1 MTTPDDATAPAV
13 GSQVE
18 RGVGRHATALAWLNS
33 LRPAL
38 PLSIEQPPTKD
49 NPAQPMSNGELKRHM
64 QQGGVLVNGERIAPD
79 ELINFPVFSLVF
91 FPKSVARRATLV

>member
-1 MTTPDDATAPAV
+1 MN
-13 GSQVE
+13 
-18 RGVGRHATALAWLNS
+18 ALQWLNS

-38 PLSIEQPPTKD
+38 PLSIEQPPTKE

-79 ELINFPVFSLVF
+79 ELINFPVFSLAF
-91 FPKSVARRATLV
+91 FPKSATRRTTLV

>member
-1 MTTPDDATAPAV
+1 MAN
-13 GSQVE
+13 GVE
-18 RGVGRHATALAWLNS
+18 RLTALQWLNS

-38 PLSIEQPPTKD
+38 PLSIENPPTKE

-79 ELINFPVFSLVF
+79 ERIDFPVFSLVF
-91 FPKSVARRATLV
+91 FPKSAKHRTTLV